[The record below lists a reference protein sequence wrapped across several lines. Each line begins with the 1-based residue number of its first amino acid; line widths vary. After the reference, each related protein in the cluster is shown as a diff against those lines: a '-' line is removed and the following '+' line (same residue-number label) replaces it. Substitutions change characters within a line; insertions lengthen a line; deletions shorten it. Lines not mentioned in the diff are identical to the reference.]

1 MKILFTV
8 LLFIMLQNITYSQ
21 SVLKKGAYNIGGGV
35 SFSIT
40 DNNHPVYNS
49 KTKLILF
56 NPSIKYHVLKVLS
69 IGGEMHFHYSD
80 EKIESDSSNLR
91 LIKRI
96 LCIGPNIRYYFH
108 DKNFAP
114 FVESSIL
121 YSILLPETISGYR
134 ISGGIGISYFI
145 TKKKKAA
152 VEPHVSYIYDNFT
165 NSDYNVSTFLLGIGI
180 KYYFKN

>member
-8 LLFIMLQNITYSQ
+8 LLFIVLHSLTYSQ
-21 SVLKKGAYNIGGGV
+21 SVLKKDSYNIGGGV

-40 DNNHPVYNS
+40 DNNYPTYNS
-49 KTKLILF
+49 KIKLILF

-69 IGGEMHFHYSD
+69 IGGEMHFHYSN
-80 EKIESDSSNLR
+80 EKIETDSSNLK

-96 LCIGPNIRYYFH
+96 FCIGPNVRYYFH

-134 ISGGIGISYFI
+134 ISVGIGISYFI
-145 TKKKKAA
+145 TKNAA
-152 VEPHVSYIYDNFT
+152 VEPHVSYIYNNFT
-165 NSDYNVSTFLLGIGI
+165 NSDYNIRTFLLGIGI
-180 KYYFKN
+180 KYYFNN